1 MQSQVK
7 TEEQRNGGWS
17 GNGTGNMRKLEN
29 NNRRYSRG
37 EHQLLFPHCNP
48 TKFHLLFDGDFDI
61 IICIGVWR
69 SLVARSAGGREVASS
84 NLVTPIFI

>member
-1 MQSQVK
+1 MKKIANVYL
-7 TEEQRNGGWS
+7 TV
-17 GNGTGNMRKLEN
+17 TM
-29 NNRRYSRG
+29 Y
-37 EHQLLFPHCNP
+37 CNP

-84 NLVTPIFI
+84 NLVTPIKASKIKGSEHFYASEFFFFLITFDYLYI

>member
-1 MQSQVK
+1 MKKNANVYL
-7 TEEQRNGGWS
+7 TV
-17 GNGTGNMRKLEN
+17 TM
-29 NNRRYSRG
+29 Y
-37 EHQLLFPHCNP
+37 CNP